1 LQKFKDK
8 EVAMSGSATDSPQTE
23 AAPAAS
29 HPDEIA
35 SSEAGSSEDQDLLDA
50 YSRAVVSAV
59 EKVSP
64 AVVHIIAQ
72 PGEVGNLLRRRFR
85 GPPMWTG
92 SGFIFTPDGF
102 ILTNSHVVRGAK
114 EIAVTLPDG
123 TKFQARVAGDDP
135 HTDLAVLR
143 IDGSGL
149 PYALFGNSDAL
160 KVGQLVVAIGNP
172 YGLQC
177 TITSGVVSGR
187 GRSLRAG
194 SGRLIED
201 VIQTDLNPGNSG
213 GPLVTSRGEV
223 IGVNTAMVM
232 PAQGLC
238 FAIPSKMATFVASR
252 LVRDG
257 KIRRSYIG
265 VSGQNA
271 PIPRKA
277 AVAVGIDRETG
288 VLVVSVE
295 EGSPAQASGL
305 AGGDFILAMDGKP
318 IASVD
323 DLHRIL
329 TEEKIRTPS
338 VLTVLRR
345 SGKADVTVV
354 PEELGGKDQQ
364 N

>member
-1 LQKFKDK
+1 
-8 EVAMSGSATDSPQTE
+8 MSVSVTGSPQIE
-23 AAPAAS
+23 AA
-29 HPDEIA
+29 EIA
-35 SSEAGSSEDQDLLDA
+35 TASQDEKEGQISSDNDALLDA
-50 YSRAVVSAV
+50 YSKAVISAV

-64 AVVHIIAQ
+64 AVVHIVAQ
-72 PGEVGNLLRRRFR
+72 PGENASVLRRRFR
-85 GPPMWTG
+85 GQGLWTG
-92 SGFIFTPDGF
+92 SGFVFTPDGF
-102 ILTNSHVVRGAK
+102 ILTNSHVVHGAK
-114 EIAVTLPDG
+114 EIGVTLPDG
-123 TKFQARVAGDDP
+123 SRFRARVAGDDP
-135 HTDLAVLR
+135 HTDLAVLK
-143 IDGSGL
+143 IEGSGL
-149 PYALFGNSDAL
+149 PYAQFGNSDSL
-160 KVGQLVVAIGNP
+160 RVGQLVVAIGNP

-201 VIQTDLNPGNSG
+201 IIQTDAALNPGNSG

-238 FAIPSKMATFVASR
+238 FAIPSKIATFVASR

-265 VSGQNA
+265 VVGQNA

-277 AVAVGIDRETG
+277 LVSLGIERETG

-295 EGSPAQASGL
+295 DGSPAQASGL
-305 AGGDFILAMDGKP
+305 GGGDFILEMDGKP

-338 VLTVLRR
+338 VLTILRR
-345 SGKADVTVV
+345 TGRVGITIV
-354 PEELGGKDQQ
+354 PEELGGTDQE

>member
-1 LQKFKDK
+1 
-8 EVAMSGSATDSPQTE
+8 MSGSSTDSPQKE
-23 AAPAAS
+23 VPELVPAVS
-29 HPDEIA
+29 QDGKED
-35 SSEAGSSEDQDLLDA
+35 SGSFDQDLLDS
-50 YSRAVVSAV
+50 YSRAVISAV

-64 AVVHIIAQ
+64 SVVNIEGHREGA
-72 PGEVGNLLRRRFR
+72 GMFRRGRE
-85 GPPMWTG
+85 GPRWTG

-102 ILTNSHVVRGAK
+102 ILTNSHVVHGTA
-114 EIAVTLPDG
+114 EIGVILPDG
-123 TKFQARVAGDDP
+123 SRFPARIAGDDP
-135 HTDLAVLR
+135 HTDLAVIR

-149 PYALFGNSDAL
+149 PYAQFGNSDAL
-160 KVGQLVVAIGNP
+160 KVGQLVIAIGNP

-201 VIQTDLNPGNSG
+201 IIQTDAALNPGNSG

-223 IGVNTAMVM
+223 VGVNTAMIL

-238 FAIPSKMATFVASR
+238 FAIPSRIATFVASR

-277 AVAVGIDRETG
+277 ALALGIGRETG

-305 AGGDFILAMDGKP
+305 AGGDFILEMDRKP

-329 TEEKIRTPS
+329 TEDRIRTPS

-345 SGKADVTVV
+345 TGRVEITIV
-354 PEELGGKDQQ
+354 PDELGGTARD